1 MVTWIRPSTGR
12 FSRHTIQRLMSAEA
26 RGESFSTGSDFTDGV
41 ERQMIVDVGVR
52 SKPEELLD
60 QKWNSL
66 SIWRL
71 GLCVAL
77 VSVST
82 VRPF

>member
-1 MVTWIRPSTGR
+1 MSTEDGGR
-12 FSRHTIQRLMSAEA
+12 
-26 RGESFSTGSDFTDGV
+26 SFSTGSDFTDGV
-41 ERQMIVDVGVR
+41 ERQMIVDVGAR

-71 GLCVAL
+71 DLSVAL
-77 VSVST
+77 VSVQ
-82 VRPF
+82 R